1 MSSQQTHLRSV
12 TPPGGNGGEASTGR
26 QQPRQHAAK
35 ALPTDR
41 MKMDRQ
47 PVVLGMIGR
56 LSGPRKESVNAD
68 ALSRAVGGVAPT
80 TVILSNRFFADAGW
94 ITTPSKGLYA
104 ATDALVE
111 YTRRL
116 ETGTPEYAAEALRG
130 PARKAWFWG
139 VLEPYIADERRLSLN
154 EAQILLM
161 RAAEASGGHLPM
173 IRNLIAWLEY
183 VGLIIVQDQHM
194 AAAPGVAAPTDA
206 AGAPAEQ
213 SAQDTSA
220 ATDVPGA
227 GTGTES
233 TKPTVRGGGEPPA
246 TVVAFSFDV
255 KITTEDLARLT
266 PEQIKALF
274 EAVGAVM
281 AAKLRD

>member
-1 MSSQQTHLRSV
+1 MSSEQPFLHSV
-12 TPPGGNGGEASTGR
+12 KGSGSDSGQPATGR
-26 QQPRQHAAK
+26 QQPRQHASK

-47 PVVLGMIGR
+47 PVVLGTIGR
-56 LSGPRKESVNAD
+56 LSGPRKESINGD
-68 ALSRAVGGVAPT
+68 ALSRAVGGVVAT

-94 ITTPSKGLYA
+94 INIPGKGLYA

-111 YTRRL
+111 YTRRI
-116 ETGTPEYAAEALRG
+116 ETGTAEYAAEALRG
-130 PARKAWFWG
+130 PARNAWFWG
-139 VLEPYIADERRLSLN
+139 VLEPYLKDERRLPLH
-154 EAQILLM
+154 EAEILIM

-194 AAAPGVAAPTDA
+194 AAAPGVAAPVDA
-206 AGAPAEQ
+206 AGAPAEPPAHDA
-213 SAQDTSA
+213 SAGA
-220 ATDVPGA
+220 DVPGS
-227 GTGTES
+227 GTETES
-233 TKPTVRGGGEPPA
+233 TKPNAPGGGQPPA

-255 KITTEDLARLT
+255 KITADDLARLS

-281 AAKLRD
+281 AAKQRD